1 LIIVDPTPEWTDPVM
16 NADRVIAGFD
26 IAGGSADRDWLGR
39 WQQADRTIRPL
50 IEDMVRDPGA
60 ITGPALAD
68 RVWQRLGA
76 DDLLFVGSSN
86 PVRDLDLAGP
96 HDGPPQTYAN
106 RGLAGID
113 GSVSTAAGLALAA
126 DRPAHALLGDLTF
139 LHDSNGLIIGP
150 SEPRPRLRIVVADDD
165 GGSIFAT
172 LEQGHPAQMRAFE
185 RIFGTAHGTDLRALA
200 ASVGARYSRVQELAE
215 LDDLLALPPTDLEVV
230 DVIVDRRHRR
240 TLDQRLNSIAATL

>member
-1 LIIVDPTPEWTDPVM
+1 M

-26 IAGGSADRDWLGR
+26 IPDATGERDWLGR

-50 IEDMVRDPGA
+50 IDEAILDPQM

-68 RVWQRLGA
+68 RLWRRLGA

-96 HDGPPQTYAN
+96 HDTPAETYAN

-139 LHDSNGLIIGP
+139 LHDSNGLIIGAA
-150 SEPRPRLRIVVADDD
+150 EPRPRLRIVVADDD

-185 RIFGTAHGTDLRALA
+185 RIFGTAHGTDLRALT
-200 ASVGARYSRVQELAE
+200 ASVGACYSRVEKLSE
-215 LDDLLALPPTDLEVV
+215 LDELLGTPPAELEVV